1 MEKVEELNIFQVK
14 KYDDIFYIV
23 DQIKGYRVW
32 ILVKWKVTL
41 ICLICKNTLPVQA
54 ASEGFVRQLFTVA
67 NSVVSVVH
75 VVPSHFPASTLGRD
89 VEPV

>member
-41 ICLICKNTLPVQA
+41 NNNDCPFNM
-54 ASEGFVRQLFTVA
+54 F
-67 NSVVSVVH
+67 NM
-75 VVPSHFPASTLGRD
+75 
-89 VEPV
+89 